1 MVINGT
7 IEQDL
12 RSRTLTESGMKINN
26 TFNPKSGHR
35 NVRLRCRCQR
45 TERPTGRLEY
55 RKNTLT
61 NAGGL
66 PKWPFSSVSLA
77 KDLELGADSTP

>member
-1 MVINGT
+1 MINGT

-12 RSRTLTESGMKINN
+12 RSRTLTESGMKISN
-26 TFNPKSGHR
+26 TFNPKSGR
-35 NVRLRCRCQR
+35 QNVRSRWRCQR

-66 PKWPFSSVSLA
+66 PKWSFSSVSHA
-77 KDLELGADSTP
+77 EHLELDADFTP